1 MNIEIDDFILPSKA
15 IKAYVIVREDDSY
28 YRITYEHDKLGNTF
42 ERNRIIVERTG
53 FILPDNATKAIITTK
68 EKNTYYTETYKR
80 DELGNT
86 FLDKKTKI
94 GTLAKL
100 KLKYIRHDRHITA
113 IGKAGLYVIAIIA

>member
-1 MNIEIDDFILPSKA
+1 MMNIETDDFILPSKA

-42 ERNRIIVERTG
+42 ERSRIIVERTG

-68 EKNTYYTETYKR
+68 EKNTYYTERYKR

-86 FLDKKTKI
+86 FLDKKTKV
-94 GTLAKL
+94 GTK
-100 KLKYIRHDRHITA
+100 KIFEGKYKKYRKHIPA
-113 IGKAGLYVIAIIA
+113 IAEVGFSVIQTI